1 MENYK
6 FFRNTSCEYFP
17 CHKTD
22 DEKNFNCLF
31 CFCPLY
37 SISDCGGSF
46 TYNESN
52 IKCCDGCTIPH
63 RKENYEMII
72 EKIKKYNEKFVGREC
87 TSAGAQGANK
97 NLKNR
102 EKK

>member
-37 SISDCGGSF
+37 AISDCGGSF
-46 TYNESN
+46 TYNENN
-52 IKCCDGCTIPH
+52 IKCCDDCTVPH
-63 RKENYEMII
+63 ERENYEIII
-72 EKIKKYNEKFVGREC
+72 EKIKNYNEEFVG
-87 TSAGAQGANK
+87 K
-97 NLKNR
+97 
-102 EKK
+102 